1 MCTWNFTRILSFLQT
16 LTNEIQHYER
26 RKHGIINSIL
36 STLGDKFQS
45 PLPPSELRNFSV
57 ASDLIPKELDQ
68 KSGSLLRIL
77 GEIQQEWDETIRK
90 ITPISPF
97 TNQISFLEGEYWLL
111 IFRLFICTVLRNFIV
126 WSFYKW
132 MIFTNI

>member
-1 MCTWNFTRILSFLQT
+1 MSKRRRHSACDEKSTPPADSSFESCIVLLEDLSELLRNLRQ
-16 LTNEIQHYER
+16 R
-26 RKHGIINSIL
+26 
-36 STLGDKFQS
+36 DKFQS

-68 KSGSLLRIL
+68 KSGNLLRIL

-97 TNQISFLEGEYWLL
+97 TNQISFLEGEY
-111 IFRLFICTVLRNFIV
+111 
-126 WSFYKW
+126 
-132 MIFTNI
+132 